1 MISVATL
8 LTFRGYTP
16 NWSGQEGVTAVDAGV
31 LAEFRALPVQRR
43 SALEAGLSA
52 LLARLSDDG
61 PLPIRDAK
69 NQFTAVNRA
78 AAKQGQAQLV
88 KGAEGEETV
97 IISVRDLA
105 SIIQTAA
112 ESMTLADA
120 LALSHFRPAGGTLV
134 HHEENEGD
142 NAFALEL
149 AKA

>member
-1 MISVATL
+1 MW
-8 LTFRGYTP
+8 GWC
-16 NWSGQEGVTAVDAGV
+16 NGVIAVDAEV
-31 LAEFRALPVQRR
+31 LAEIRALPVRRR

-52 LLARLSDDG
+52 LLARISEDG

-78 AAKQGQAQLV
+78 AAKQGHAQLV

-97 IISVRDLA
+97 IISIRDLA

-120 LALSHFRPAGGTLV
+120 LTLSHFRPAGGSLV
-134 HHEENEGD
+134 HREANESE
-142 NAFALEL
+142 NAFSLE
-149 AKA
+149 AAEA